1 MKLHLDKSCRT
12 CEFNFNGLCAGGEK
26 YGSKIEDLNSVCE
39 DWQINDEHY
48 DFITSNLPWYFKNK
62 FRRNHVELNQLLHLI
77 ELDEQNVPIKLDI
90 FELVE
95 QVYGLSYPHEIA
107 EALGVPETV
116 LRYAH
121 MHGTPLKRIGDF
133 SSKLCIPAKYFENV
147 TTVDI
152 PDIVK
157 CKNEFLKRHNG
168 TLDEIK
174 QSTNERLTR
183 EEKIEN
189 KINYPNWKKEFDD
202 KLQKY
207 AKLSPINHDV
217 SDDYKMRDYVVDIVF
232 QKEEFK
238 GHIYYEYG
246 HGGYGLNNSIM
257 SSILNFIDELDAQ
270 TVNEY
275 NKTCHLLNDMN
286 MMTDNKNNIKFT
298 LHNDKKESIEIC
310 TNPKNLQNYIVS
322 YKLIAC
328 DGHGKKK
335 ERRKCLECKN
345 FTLSKTSAKG
355 YCSVRQED
363 VQRSR
368 IICAFDFKPKNNK

>member
-1 MKLHLDKSCRT
+1 M
-12 CEFNFNGLCAGGEK
+12 
-26 YGSKIEDLNSVCE
+26 
-39 DWQINDEHY
+39 
-48 DFITSNLPWYFKNK
+48 
-62 FRRNHVELNQLLHLI
+62 
-77 ELDEQNVPIKLDI
+77 
-90 FELVE
+90 
-95 QVYGLSYPHEIA
+95 
-107 EALGVPETV
+107 
-116 LRYAH
+116 
-121 MHGTPLKRIGDF
+121 
-133 SSKLCIPAKYFENV
+133 

-207 AKLSPINHDV
+207 AKLSPLNHDV

-286 MMTDNKNNIKFT
+286 MMTDNKNNIKLLYIT
-298 LHNDKKESIEIC
+298 TKKSLL
-310 TNPKNLQNYIVS
+310 KFA
-322 YKLIAC
+322 LIL
-328 DGHGKKK
+328 KI
-335 ERRKCLECKN
+335 
-345 FTLSKTSAKG
+345 
-355 YCSVRQED
+355 Y
-363 VQRSR
+363 R
-368 IICAFDFKPKNNK
+368 IILLVIN

>member
-12 CEFNFNGLCAGGEK
+12 CEFNFDGICAGGEK

-39 DWQINDEHY
+39 DWEINYEHY
-48 DFITSNLPWYFKNK
+48 DFITSNLPWYLKSKFKSYK
-62 FRRNHVELNQLLHLI
+62 IDIEELLKLI
-77 ELDEQNVPIKLDI
+77 ELDEQNVPIELDI
-90 FELVE
+90 FELVD
-95 QVYGLSYPHEIA
+95 QVYGLGYPHEIA

-116 LRYAH
+116 LCYAH

-133 SSKLCIPAKYFENV
+133 SSKLCIPMKYFEKV

-152 PDIVK
+152 PEIVK

-174 QSTNERLTR
+174 KSTNERLAR
-183 EEKIEN
+183 EEEIEN
-189 KINYPNWKKEFDD
+189 KINYPKWKKEFDD
-202 KLQKY
+202 KLQMY
-207 AKLSPINHDV
+207 AKISPLNHDV
-217 SDDYKMRDYVVDIVF
+217 SDDYKMRDYVVDIIF
-232 QKEEFK
+232 QKEEYK

-246 HGGYGLNNSIM
+246 YGGYGLDNNIM
-257 SSILNFIDELDAQ
+257 NDIINFIDELDAE
-270 TVNEY
+270 TINEH
-275 NKTCHLLNDMN
+275 NETCFLVNDMN
-286 MMTDNKNNIKFT
+286 MTADDKNNIKFT

-310 TNPKNLQNYIVS
+310 TNAENLQNYIVG
-322 YKLIAC
+322 YKMIAC

-345 FTLSKTSAKG
+345 FTASQTSAKG
-355 YCSVRQED
+355 YCSVRQEN

-368 IICAFDFKPKNNK
+368 IICAFDFTPKNDK